1 MSGPQASGGEPEP
14 ASAAQLE
21 AGAAAF
27 ARAMGLFESLVGDLA
42 DRRAD
47 AMTAF
52 ELEVMVGE
60 RGREVMLELLQG
72 HMDLRSIREPQLN
85 EVVDADGV
93 PHRRIEK
100 NHERQLNSVFGALRI
115 RRIAYRAL
123 GCANLHPL
131 DAALSLPAERASH
144 GVRRLAAIEATRG
157 SFADAVAAIERACGL
172 RVGKLVVEQ
181 LALRAAVDID
191 RFYRRTDPAR
201 AEAEVPLA
209 LSFDA
214 KGIVMIP
221 KDLREDTRKAAE
233 AKAAEGGNAMK
244 TRLASGEKNGRK
256 RMAVLGAVWDSPA
269 APRGIDD
276 VITDPDAPADPG
288 RQRAD
293 GPKAKN
299 KWLTGSV
306 ADTCADVVSAA
317 FDQAEDRDP
326 GHERDWVVLVDG
338 AEAQIAQIQAEAL
351 VRGVDIHIVCDLIHV
366 LEYLWKAAWCLHDK
380 AGPDIEAFVARHAR
394 TILAGNSERCV
405 ADLRHAA
412 KTAGLPEEKAAAVA
426 KTCTYLEN
434 KRPWLRYDIALAKGW
449 PIATGIIEGA
459 CRHLVK
465 DRLDITGA
473 RWSLAG
479 AEAVLKLRALIANGD
494 FDAYWAFHLAQEH
507 RRIHQARY
515 QHQHGLAA

>member
-1 MSGPQASGGEPEP
+1 MTGREDEAVA
-14 ASAAQLE
+14 ASAAELE

-27 ARAMGLFESLVGDLA
+27 TRAQGLFESLVGDLA
-42 DRRAD
+42 ERKAD
-47 AMTAF
+47 SLTHS
-52 ELEVMVGE
+52 ELEVMISE

-72 HMDLRSIREPQLN
+72 HMDLRSIREPQLT
-85 EVVDADGV
+85 EVVDADQI

-100 NHERQLNSVFGALRI
+100 DHERQLNTVFGTVRI

-131 DAALSLPAERASH
+131 DADLNLPIERTSH
-144 GVRRLAAIEATRG
+144 GLRRLAAIEAARG
-157 SFADAVAAIERACGL
+157 SFADAKAAIERACGI
-172 RVGKLVVEQ
+172 VIGKLTVEH
-181 LALRAAVDID
+181 LTVRAAVDID
-191 RFYRRTDPAR
+191 RFYRRCQPAF
-201 AEAEVPLA
+201 ADADVPLV

-214 KGIVMIP
+214 KGIVMLP

-233 AKAAEGGNAMK
+233 AKQADGGNAMK
-244 TRLASGEKNGRK
+244 TRLAAGEKLGRK

-269 APRGIDD
+269 APRTMDD
-276 VITDPDAPADPG
+276 VIADPDTGPDPDAE
-288 RQRAD
+288 RAD
-293 GPKAKN
+293 GPKATA
-299 KWLTGSV
+299 KWLTASI
-306 ADTCADVVSAA
+306 ADTCADVISAA
-317 FDQAEDRDP
+317 FDQAEARDP
-326 GHERDWVVLVDG
+326 DHERDWVVLVDG

-366 LEYLWKAAWCLHDK
+366 LEYLWKAAWCFHDK

-394 TILAGNSERCV
+394 TILAGHSEQAV

-412 KTAGLPEEKAAAVA
+412 KTTALGEDKLTIVE

-434 KRPWLRYDIALAKGW
+434 KRPWLRYDVALAAGW

-473 RWSLAG
+473 RWSLTG
-479 AEAVLKLRALIANGD
+479 AEAVLKLRALITNGD
-494 FDAYWAFHLAQEH
+494 FDTYWQHHLRAEH
-507 RRIHQARY
+507 QRIHQSRY